1 MERAIDEAFV
11 SGYRAVML
19 VAAAVTLAS
28 ELSAALLIEGKNL
41 KVDSSED
48 ASEKE
53 VLAPRP
59 LDA

>member
-1 MERAIDEAFV
+1 
-11 SGYRAVML
+11 ML